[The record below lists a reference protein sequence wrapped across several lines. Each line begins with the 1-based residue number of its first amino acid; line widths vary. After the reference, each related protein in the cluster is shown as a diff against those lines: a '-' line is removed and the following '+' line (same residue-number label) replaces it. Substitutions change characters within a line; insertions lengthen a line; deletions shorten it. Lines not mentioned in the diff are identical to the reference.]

1 MQDNSN
7 FKAGIENFSF
17 SNLANSRAS
26 FSMQGRNIWFWLS
39 ALGLLWVIELPVLLL
54 LLTLLSRTI
63 IRSKPYGETNEQKNY
78 LNNEKYTFILYRKN
92 YNKKIFIYFG
102 LIFLSVCCRFFL
114 ILFRWY
120 PKITKATCKQTPTTI
135 TNSSYM
141 FENENKTN

>member
-92 YNKKIFIYFG
+92 YNKKNIYIFWFDFFCLFAVDFFDTFSLVSKNNQSHMQTNANNNNKQFIY
-102 LIFLSVCCRFFL
+102 V
-114 ILFRWY
+114 W
-120 PKITKATCKQTPTTI
+120 KWK
-135 TNSSYM
+135 
-141 FENENKTN
+141 